1 MSVRPPNWRPPPPPP
16 RQRPKTQKT
25 RSKQNIVT
33 ETWAEASAAVE
44 TVEPPPIDAPATDEA
59 RAALLGD
66 AEARESGGSA
76 AGSASTADTAAV
88 PRDADLSARSSAAEE
103 PAAEPSACAAAREAP
118 PEPAD
123 EPSDDADEPAP
134 AAEAT
139 EAAATPAA
147 GAAIFE
153 AAPVVAEAV
162 ADALEPIL
170 EEAAAEPVFAE
181 AAAEPAAEEATTEPV
196 VTEAPE
202 PVVEESPV
210 VIAPPPEPVVVAAP
224 PAILEDARVSE
235 DEMPPPLPPPPPLQT
250 STPPTQ
256 KRTKLRRGSCP
267 AFLESSRSMDEGEAV
282 APFGEERERTTAAIL
297 IQSEGRRRL
306 AALDARARRRDV
318 RARATEVLAATL
330 RVQCASRRVTS
341 LQRRRRLEEHRRAQA
356 TVVAQSAF
364 RGALARRRAV
374 AAAADRDDVAA
385 RASVAVNEAHLEAE
399 VVTVRRVA
407 RGGNSAQQQRRRGRL
422 SALLR
427 RVVPGGR
434 PAPEPAIPTAEVAIP
449 EAPLFADVARVESF
463 RFDRDGSISAFPIA
477 LAVPVGGGPAPAPRP
492 SLPRPSAPPVPSAPP
507 PPPLTPADRDEEV
520 GRVLSALESSP
531 PPPPQAT
538 PPRQRAPPPAP
549 PPPAPGRPL
558 DEGRAATL
566 ALLASNSGAV
576 AARRGAVA
584 LLGDS
589 VAAAGVEDDAA
600 GVGAL
605 LALVRPLYDEDVSV
619 RVEAVRCAALLG
631 SLDLAHFAMDD
642 EAPPVRRRVLAAL
655 AEDGAF
661 ETGVLR
667 DDATALRRRFSL
679 AVSLMKALEDV
690 SLEEGVLLGVAAKL
704 RGTLLA
710 LPARRPALLA
720 APLEKGMQAQ
730 RSESVR
736 EALVAIA
743 GELRAV
749 DSLRRIAIF
758 DSSTAVRRRAV
769 DALGANGALSEL
781 RELVFSGDD
790 DAGIRGEALHWMA
803 RLDDLDGICRRGFND
818 RNAELRASAARLLGD
833 VCVRRSRGG
842 AAPAADAL
850 AAATELPCGAPAM
863 PERVDDVQYLPF
875 DAVPRCGPWYGAA
888 VDALR
893 TAARRDGNVGVRAA
907 ALAQLARLRAVPELA
922 VGLSDAHAPTRLRVI
937 AALGSLGAHA
947 EEHRCVAP
955 LERALASDGDAK
967 NRGAALECLG
977 ELGDP
982 AEALDRV
989 ATRDGDVD
997 NRLRAVAWLGTLGRA
1012 KTLRGVCLVDGGPA
1026 VRSLAAATLGE
1037 VFRRQNFAGPEVAAL
1052 KAALAVRLGDAE
1064 RAVRKAAAAA
1074 LDSVSRERRWRDVV
1088 QGDAGDCGRLLLV
1101 PGPKATAVLVSVLCD
1116 ARDLEDRGRA
1126 ADALGDRDDC
1136 PKLVVDALCASAG
1149 AVAALPA
1156 ALRLAAL
1163 RALRKQ
1169 AGKYDGSARELDAAL
1184 TAALDDAD
1192 HADAR
1197 VAAADVVGATACG
1210 GACLKRG
1217 LLRLVARDPSP
1228 DVRAACAFNLRPFGT
1243 DEAAGRALLGALGD
1257 KDVSTRDAA
1266 AQSFGGFVDAPFKRD
1281 LARSVAARLRAKPGT
1296 LAGGPADAADCRAY
1310 ERVVRAAAARALGAL
1325 QEDDLAV
1332 DALHDALRLDREPL
1346 VKRAACAALGCLRH
1360 PRSLKPLL
1368 APLRDKKDATLAEA
1382 ARAALEGLDY
1392 AKLPAIKRDERVLLH
1407 GPIFKRKQKLWTQL
1421 KALVLTDAPRLFYV
1435 DADSLK
1441 CKDCDLRTLE
1451 VDAPES
1457 KRAATKDLAIVV
1469 PGQGRV
1475 RVSLLFGL
1483 ARDWTMA
1490 AGDALAALATP
1501 PSPHVVV
1508 TPPPASYRAPS
1519 RRLDAPDDDG
1529 DGDDAAR
1536 RHSSPRARP
1545 PPPPP
1550 GPPPDDVVRAS
1561 HDRHSVVVARSQA
1574 IVDEGAPPIRDVVP
1588 MRRGWN

>member
-16 RQRPKTQKT
+16 RQRPKTQKS

-44 TVEPPPIDAPATDEA
+44 TVEPPPVDAPDTDEA

-66 AEARESGGSA
+66 AETRESGGS
-76 AGSASTADTAAV
+76 G
-88 PRDADLSARSSAAEE
+88 
-103 PAAEPSACAAAREAP
+103 
-118 PEPAD
+118 
-123 EPSDDADEPAP
+123 
-134 AAEAT
+134 EAT

-181 AAAEPAAEEATTEPV
+181 AAAEPAAEEATVTSEPV

-235 DEMPPPLPPPPPLQT
+235 DEAPPPPPPPPLQT

-256 KRTKLRRGSCP
+256 RRAKLRRGSCP

-306 AALDARARRRDV
+306 AARARRRDV

-341 LQRRRRLEEHRRAQA
+341 LQRRRRLEEHRRKRRSSPRAPSGARWPGAARWRRPRTA
-356 TVVAQSAF
+356 TTSPRARPSPST
-364 RGALARRRAV
+364 RRTWRPRSSPRRRAL
-374 AAAADRDDVAA
+374 AA
-385 RASVAVNEAHLEAE
+385 L
-399 VVTVRRVA
+399 
-407 RGGNSAQQQRRRGRL
+407 AQQQRRRGRL

-477 LAVPVGGGPAPAPRP
+477 LAVPVAGGPAPAPRP
-492 SLPRPSAPPVPSAPP
+492 SAPRPSAPPVPSAPP
-507 PPPLTPADRDEEV
+507 PPPLTPADRDEE
-520 GRVLSALESSP
+520 
-531 PPPPQAT
+531 AT

-549 PPPAPGRPL
+549 PPPAPGRPST
-558 DEGRAATL
+558 RAA
-566 ALLASNSGAV
+566 
-576 AARRGAVA
+576 AAPRYWRRTRAPPPRRGAVA

-589 VAAAGVEDDAA
+589 APPRASRTTPRASAPCSRSCGRSTTRTCPSA
-600 GVGAL
+600 
-605 LALVRPLYDEDVSV
+605 
-619 RVEAVRCAALLG
+619 EAVRCAALLG

-679 AVSLMKALEDV
+679 AVSPMKALEDV

-730 RSESVR
+730 RSERVR

-833 VCVRRSRGG
+833 VAPRG
-842 AAPAADAL
+842 P
-850 AAATELPCGAPAM
+850 
-863 PERVDDVQYLPF
+863 
-875 DAVPRCGPWYGAA
+875 
-888 VDALR
+888 
-893 TAARRDGNVGVRAA
+893 
-907 ALAQLARLRAVPELA
+907 
-922 VGLSDAHAPTRLRVI
+922 
-937 AALGSLGAHA
+937 A
-947 EEHRCVAP
+947 EEHRCVGPPKRPWRPTAT
-955 LERALASDGDAK
+955 L

-1012 KTLRGVCLVDGGPA
+1012 KTLRCVCLVDGGPA

-1169 AGKYDGSARELDAAL
+1169 AGKYDGASVGSSTRPSSA
-1184 TAALDDAD
+1184 TWP
-1192 HADAR
+1192 
-1197 VAAADVVGATACG
+1197 G
-1210 GACLKRG
+1210 
-1217 LLRLVARDPSP
+1217 PSP
-1228 DVRAACAFNLRPFGT
+1228 
-1243 DEAAGRALLGALGD
+1243 
-1257 KDVSTRDAA
+1257 
-1266 AQSFGGFVDAPFKRD
+1266 
-1281 LARSVAARLRAKPGT
+1281 RLRGKPGT

-1483 ARDWTMA
+1483 ARDWTRA

-1501 PSPHVVV
+1501 PSPHVAV

-1529 DGDDAAR
+1529 DGDDAAAPLVAARAAAAAAAGPAAGR
-1536 RHSSPRARP
+1536 RPRA
-1545 PPPPP
+1545 
-1550 GPPPDDVVRAS
+1550 
-1561 HDRHSVVVARSQA
+1561 HDRHPSSSP
-1574 IVDEGAPPIRDVVP
+1574 EPPSSTGAPPIRDVVP